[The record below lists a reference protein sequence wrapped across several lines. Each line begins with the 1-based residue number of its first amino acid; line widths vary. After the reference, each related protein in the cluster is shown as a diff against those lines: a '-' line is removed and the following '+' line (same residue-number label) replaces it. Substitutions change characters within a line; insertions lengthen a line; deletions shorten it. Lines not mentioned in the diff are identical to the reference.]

1 MIYSEKTHWQ
11 WYYQKMVVEFHNEQ
25 AKVAKLQLKVTELKQ
40 EIEILKE
47 ELNEQ
52 NSRKD

>member
-1 MIYSEKTHWQ
+1 MIYNEKNHWQ
-11 WYYQKMVVEFHNEQ
+11 WHYHKMVVVFQDEK
-25 AKVAKLQLKVTELKQ
+25 AKVAKLHMKVTELKQ